1 MAGEDTARV
10 QLGRM
15 LRDLYDAQGRRQE
28 DVADVLGWSQP
39 KVSRLLSPAS
49 PHLCSPEDVGALA
62 AALGA
67 RVGQVTHAQDLMRR
81 ALFER
86 ESFSKTRTVLARGH
100 PASQQRFEKIEA
112 AAREIR
118 CWHPL
123 VVPGLGQ
130 TLDYMRSVARSHPPV
145 PPNEMPAWERR
156 RLARQAQ
163 AENKRV
169 TLLLP
174 EGALWWAMPGP
185 RVMADQCRHLQYL
198 AARDGWTVGV
208 IPRGRAS
215 PERPEYP
222 MSAFDVYD
230 DHGVMVST
238 VVGPLPVKD
247 TDDITDQL
255 RLFDRLL
262 ALAVTGPDAQRLLGD
277 VAAGYE
283 VAAT

>member
-1 MAGEDTARV
+1 MAGEDTARA
-10 QLGRM
+10 QLARL
-15 LRDLYDAQGRRQE
+15 LRELYDAQGRRQE
-28 DVADVLGWSQP
+28 DLADVLGWSQP
-39 KVSRLLSPAS
+39 KVSRLLSPTSTHLSS
-49 PHLCSPEDVGALA
+49 PDDVGLLA

-67 RVGQVTHAQDLMRR
+67 RVGQVTEAQDLTRR

-86 ESFSKTRTVLARGH
+86 ESFSKTRTVVARGH
-100 PASQQRFEKIEA
+100 PASQKRFGKIEA

-145 PPNEMPAWERR
+145 PPDEMPEWERG

-169 TLLLP
+169 TLLFP

-185 RVMADQCRHLQYL
+185 HVMADQCRHLQLL
-198 AARDGWTVGV
+198 AGRDGWTVGI

-222 MSAFDVYD
+222 MSAFDIYD

-247 TDDITDQL
+247 TTDITDQL

-262 ALAVTGPDAQRLLGD
+262 ALAVTGPDARRLLGD
-277 VAAGYE
+277 IAAAYDS
-283 VAAT
+283 AT